1 MTGLDIIAPNSKE
14 YFALSNSEQMK
25 YDEVY
30 TKDFEDIVARL
41 EVKGERQLKVI
52 TRLATMRDIREK
64 IMNRNY

>member
-1 MTGLDIIAPNSKE
+1 
-14 YFALSNSEQMK
+14 MK
-25 YDEVY
+25 YDEVN